1 MIDTVFPIR
10 LRPHVRQQNYDQ
22 GLVKKMTP
30 TVTTAIFGASD
41 GLVATMALI
50 LATMGHGRKVVLAA
64 AIGLLIAEGFG
75 MAASQYLSD
84 PKRDLRLALI
94 MGIATSLAII
104 VPAIPWTFVVGTS
117 AVIASCVIG
126 LILAGVIAYAR
137 PGGLESWIQT
147 YSVLIGVGAV
157 ATLAGRLT

>member
-1 MIDTVFPIR
+1 M
-10 LRPHVRQQNYDQ
+10 
-22 GLVKKMTP
+22 KKISET
-30 TVTTAIFGASD
+30 TTTAIFGASD

-84 PKRDLRLALI
+84 PKRDLRLAFI
-94 MGIATSLAII
+94 MGVATSVAII
-104 VPAIPWTFVVGTS
+104 VPALPWTFS
-117 AVIASCVIG
+117 AGAAAVTASCVIG
-126 LILAGVIAYAR
+126 LVFASLIAYAR
-137 PGGLESWIQT
+137 PGGLRSWIQT
-147 YSVLIGVGAV
+147 YGVLISVGAV

>member
-1 MIDTVFPIR
+1 
-10 LRPHVRQQNYDQ
+10 VR
-22 GLVKKMTP
+22 KITATP

-50 LATMGHGRKVVLAA
+50 LATQSHGRKVVLAA

-84 PKRDLRLALI
+84 VKRDLRLALI
-94 MGIATSLAII
+94 MGVATSLAI
-104 VPAIPWTFVVGTS
+104 VAPAVPWTFTAGSV
-117 AVIASCVIG
+117 AVLSSCVIG
-126 LILAGVIAYAR
+126 LILAGVIAYLR
-137 PGGLESWIQT
+137 PGGWTEWVQT
-147 YSVLIGVGAV
+147 YGVLIAVGAI

>member
-1 MIDTVFPIR
+1 MSRT
-10 LRPHVRQQNYDQ
+10 
-22 GLVKKMTP
+22 T
-30 TVTTAIFGASD
+30 TTAIFGASD

-50 LATMGHGRKVVLAA
+50 LATEGHGRKVVLAA

-84 PKRDLRLALI
+84 PQRDHRLALI
-94 MGIATSLAII
+94 MGLATSVAII
-104 VPAIPWTFVVGTS
+104 VPALPWAFTAGTA
-117 AVIASCVIG
+117 AVLGSCCIG
-126 LILAGVIAYAR
+126 LVLAGMIAYAR

-147 YSVLIGVGAV
+147 YGVLIVVGAI

>member
-1 MIDTVFPIR
+1 
-10 LRPHVRQQNYDQ
+10 
-22 GLVKKMTP
+22 VKKIMATP

-50 LATMGHGRKVVLAA
+50 LATESHGRKVVLAA

-84 PKRDLRLALI
+84 VTRNLRLALI
-94 MGIATSLAII
+94 MGLATSLAII
-104 VPAIPWTFVVGTS
+104 APVVPWTFSGGAAAIV
-117 AVIASCVIG
+117 ASCVIG
-126 LILAGVIAYAR
+126 LILGGVIAYLR
-137 PGGLESWIQT
+137 PGGWTEWVQT
-147 YSVLIGVGAV
+147 YGVLIAVGGV